1 MYLLTNSEGEPYL
14 RLSGLPAVYKTMEE
28 VEKVVE
34 HEKLVEWGTKEVS
47 EEEAARM
54 IQVAYAAG
62 R

>member
-1 MYLLTNSEGEPYL
+1 MYLLTNSEGTPYL

-34 HEKLVEWGTKEVS
+34 HEKLIEWGTKEVS